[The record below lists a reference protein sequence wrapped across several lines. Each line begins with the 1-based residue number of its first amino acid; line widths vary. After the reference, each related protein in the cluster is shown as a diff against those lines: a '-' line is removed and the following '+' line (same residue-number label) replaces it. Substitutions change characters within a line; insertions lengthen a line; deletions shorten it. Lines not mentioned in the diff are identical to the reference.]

1 MIVMKSITFLI
12 RIGFSRKHQAT
23 HVCQHNGGP
32 CCFIVA
38 GDICCVNLA
47 IDGSSGAAAI
57 NGKIDASNF
66 FFMIRRLFSEN

>member
-38 GDICCVNLA
+38 GDICCVA
-47 IDGSSGAAAI
+47 DRWQQQSCIAI

-66 FFMIRRLFSEN
+66 FS

>member
-38 GDICCVNLA
+38 GDICCV
-47 IDGSSGAAAI
+47 AAI